1 MFRVIQHWPEN
12 KKKRWKMPLSRMIG
26 LFGGIAFST
35 AILVSV
41 PAAAF
46 FDGQTGVADKQLKAA
61 CPAFASGEVKLID
74 STSPPGNLPMVDVFE
89 HESGA
94 RCSCT
99 RSRTDKTLRCGPVA
113 PGRSA
118 ARSG

>member
-1 MFRVIQHWPEN
+1 
-12 KKKRWKMPLSRMIG
+12 MPLSRMIG
-26 LFGGIAFST
+26 LIGGIAFNA
-35 AILVSV
+35 AILVS
-41 PAAAF
+41 PATAF
-46 FDGQTGVADKQLKAA
+46 FDGQTGVVDKQLKAA
-61 CPAFASGEVKLID
+61 CPAFTSGEVKLID

-99 RSRTDKTLRCGPVA
+99 RSRTEKTLRCGPAA

>member
-1 MFRVIQHWPEN
+1 V
-12 KKKRWKMPLSRMIG
+12 PLSRTIG
-26 LFGGIAFST
+26 LIRGAAFGVVALAS
-35 AILVSV
+35 L

-46 FDGQTGVADKQLKAA
+46 FDGQTGVVDKHLKSA
-61 CPAFASGEVKLID
+61 CPAFSSGEFKLVD

-99 RSRTDKTLRCGPVA
+99 RSRTEKTLRCGPAA

>member
-1 MFRVIQHWPEN
+1 V
-12 KKKRWKMPLSRMIG
+12 PLSRKIG
-26 LFGGIAFST
+26 LIGGVAFSA
-35 AILVSV
+35 AILIS
-41 PAAAF
+41 PATAF

-74 STSPPGNLPMVDVFE
+74 SVSPPGNLPMVDTFE

-99 RSRTDKTLRCGPVA
+99 RSRTEKTLRCGPAA

>member
-1 MFRVIQHWPEN
+1 
-12 KKKRWKMPLSRMIG
+12 MPLSRMIG
-26 LFGGIAFST
+26 LIGGIAFNA
-35 AILVSV
+35 AILVS
-41 PAAAF
+41 PATAF
-46 FDGQTGVADKQLKAA
+46 FDGQTGVVDKQLKAA

-99 RSRTDKTLRCGPVA
+99 RSRTEKTLRCGPAA